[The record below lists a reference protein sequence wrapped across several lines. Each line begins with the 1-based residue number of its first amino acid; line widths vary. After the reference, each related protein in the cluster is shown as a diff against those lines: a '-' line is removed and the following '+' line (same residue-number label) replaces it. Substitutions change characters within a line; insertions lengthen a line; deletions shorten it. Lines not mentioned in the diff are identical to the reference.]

1 MKLKPYSD
9 ELPMQDFLYQTKIEC
24 MKGWEMSEIMHKISS
39 WCRKTQEDGVIVWDS
54 RYYVITL
61 WFEKEKHK
69 TWINLIL

>member
-1 MKLKPYSD
+1 MRLKPYSD
-9 ELPMQDFLYQTKIEC
+9 ELPLEDFPYQTQIEC
-24 MKGWEMSEIMHKISS
+24 MKGYEMSEIMHQISC
-39 WCRKTQEDGVIVWDS
+39 WCKKTKDDGVIVWDS

>member
-9 ELPMQDFLYQTKIEC
+9 ELPLQNFPYQTKIEC
-24 MKGWEMSEIMHKISS
+24 MKGWEMSEIMHKISH
-39 WCRKTQEDGVIVWDS
+39 WCEKTKDDGVIVWDS